1 MALTIVTFTTVD
13 IQAATPET
21 AGETITA
28 GQLVYKDSSTNKIKI
43 SGHGAAATNYV
54 HGTAITGGILD
65 QTILVAYPTASG
77 PIFDFGL
84 AVDPDDGIAYYL
96 GDSGD
101 WWTFSEA
108 LSADHGLDLIHV
120 GYHKTGGHFV
130 FKPYTLTGV
139 VLAP

>member
-1 MALTIVTFTTVD
+1 MALVIVTFTTVD

-21 AGETITA
+21 AGETIVA
-28 GQLVYKDSSTNKIKI
+28 GELVYKDSSTNKIKI
-43 SGHGAAATNYV
+43 SSNAAAASNYV

-65 QTILVAYPTASG
+65 QTILVAYPTAAG

-96 GDSGD
+96 GDAGD
-101 WWTFSEA
+101 WWTFTDVKN
-108 LSADHGLDLIHV
+108 ADTGLDALHV
-120 GYHKTGGHFV
+120 GYHKTVGHFV
-130 FKPYTLTGV
+130 FKPYTLTGA

>member
-21 AGETITA
+21 AGETIAA
-28 GQLVYKDSSTNKIKI
+28 GELVYKDASTNKMMV
-43 SGHGAAATNYV
+43 SSSTASTSNYV

-65 QTILVAYPTASG
+65 QTILVAYPTAAG

-96 GDSGD
+96 GESGD
-101 WWTFSEA
+101 WATFSDVIGYD
-108 LSADHGLDLIHV
+108 SGLDLIHV
-120 GYHKTGGHFV
+120 GYHKTAGHFV

-139 VLAP
+139 VLVP